1 MPVLAVK
8 NLINFF
14 RPRSTVKLAMA
25 PEVLA
30 ALLEKR
36 QLQATDFRC
45 LDLGSKQIVWKMFLT
60 LAAARLKALAGAHPT
75 QIS

>member
-1 MPVLAVK
+1 M
-8 NLINFF
+8 NLF
-14 RPRSTVKLAMA
+14 RPRSAVKLAIA

-60 LAAARLKALAGAHPT
+60 LAAARLKALAETRPP
-75 QIS
+75 QMS